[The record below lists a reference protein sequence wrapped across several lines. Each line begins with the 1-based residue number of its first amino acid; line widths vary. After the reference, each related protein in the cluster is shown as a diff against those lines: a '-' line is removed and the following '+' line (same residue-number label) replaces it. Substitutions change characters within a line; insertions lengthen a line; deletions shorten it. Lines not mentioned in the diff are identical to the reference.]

1 MVLKKQSSQKYK
13 IVIDLPFGPF
23 NTASDVVAAKKK
35 IKAKVSKIAFS
46 SATKTSR
53 GYKFSG
59 RLSYIKSI
67 AAPRDV
73 VLKVMKERSPNSK
86 ISVTRV

>member
-1 MVLKKQSSQKYK
+1 MVLKKQSSQKYR

-23 NTASDVVAAKKK
+23 GSASEVAAAKKK
-35 IKAKVSKIAFS
+35 IKSKVAKIAFS
-46 SATKTSR
+46 AATRTSK

-59 RLSYIKSI
+59 RLSYVKSI